1 MTSLCKVAKV
11 IVECNLIIHVAP
23 VMLRCTVTVRCT
35 CEHSPGLTSCTCMH
49 SSVVEA
55 GANRVVQS
63 CMKPWEQSGCSQC
76 NPIYYLH

>member
-11 IVECNLIIHVAP
+11 IVECNLVIHVAP

-55 GANRVVQS
+55 GAKQS
-63 CMKPWEQSGCSQC
+63 CAVVHETVGTEWMFTV
-76 NPIYYLH
+76 